1 MKLRWVTRTALCC
14 GMAIAVVAVTKA
26 PKLTSATVSTETG
39 MAGISVTLDKY
50 CAVSEEEEI
59 AQDMEILETVA
70 DSTVPDGVVT
80 TGGAINTA
88 ADSSKYENL
97 GISIA
102 NDYVNIRKKASTESK
117 IVGKLYRGS
126 AATILEKKG
135 EWVKIKS
142 GSCVGYINSEYLAIG
157 YNAEEL
163 EDKFGTKWATV
174 NTTTLKVREEKS
186 TESTCI
192 TLVPEGEKFKV
203 IKESGDW
210 LRIAV
215 DGDSKGYVSKEYTDV
230 EVEFEE
236 AISIK
241 EEQEAKRK
249 EEEARRAQEEQ
260 ERLLREQEA
269 MQAEQASTSDSS
281 SSSSSS
287 GSSSSSSSSSNGR
300 SSSSSSSN
308 GSSSSSS
315 SSSSGSSSSSS
326 SSSNGSSSS
335 SSSSSGSSSSSSS
348 SNKSNSSSS
357 SSSNGSSS
365 SSSSNTT
372 VTGSGTGENIAQFA
386 LKFVGNPYVYGG
398 TSLTNGA
405 DCSGFVQSVYK
416 NFGITLPRTSGEQS
430 TVGKSVSASS
440 AKAGDLVFYASGGRV
455 GHVAICI
462 GNGQVVHASNPD
474 TGIKVS
480 NMTYRTVYCVKRI
493 VE

>member
-287 GSSSSSSSSSNGR
+287 GSSSSSSSSSNG
-300 SSSSSSSN
+300 S
-308 GSSSSSS
+308 
-315 SSSSGSSSSSS
+315 
-326 SSSNGSSSS
+326 
-335 SSSSSGSSSSSSS
+335 
-348 SNKSNSSSS
+348 SSSS

>member
-1 MKLRWVTRTALCC
+1 MKLRWITKTAICC
-14 GMAIAVVAVTKA
+14 GIAIAVVSVTKA

-59 AQDMEILETVA
+59 AQDLETVA
-70 DSTVPDGVVT
+70 DEAVPNGVVT
-80 TGGAINTA
+80 TGTAINATA
-88 ADSSKYENL
+88 SGSKYENL

-135 EWVKIKS
+135 EWVKIES

-157 YNAEEL
+157 YSAEEL

-186 TESTCI
+186 TDSTCV

-203 IKESGDW
+203 VNESDEWIK
-210 LRIAV
+210 IAV
-215 DGDSKGYVSKEYTDV
+215 DGDSKGYVSKDYVDV

-241 EEQEAKRK
+241 EEREAQRK
-249 EEEARRAQEEQ
+249 EEEARRAEEEQ
-260 ERLLREQEA
+260 ARLLAEQEA
-269 MQAEQASTSDSS
+269 AAQAASNASNSSTSS
-281 SSSSSS
+281 SSTSSNTTSTSS
-287 GSSSSSSSSSNGR
+287 ASTSSSSSSSSSTST
-300 SSSSSSSN
+300 SSSSSSSTSSSSSSSSKSSSSSSSK
-308 GSSSSSS
+308 SSSSSS
-315 SSSSGSSSSSS
+315 SSSS
-326 SSSNGSSSS
+326 
-335 SSSSSGSSSSSSS
+335 
-348 SNKSNSSSS
+348 
-357 SSSNGSSS
+357 
-365 SSSSNTT
+365 TT
-372 VTGSGTGENIAQFA
+372 VTGSGTGQNIAQFA

-398 TSLTNGA
+398 TSLTSGA

-416 NFGITLPRTSGEQS
+416 NFGISLPRTSSEQS
-430 TVGKSVSASS
+430 TVGKSVSVSS
-440 AKAGDLVFYASGGRV
+440 AKAGDLVFYASNGKV

-462 GNGQVVHASNPD
+462 GNGQVVHASNPES
-474 TGIKVS
+474 GIKVS